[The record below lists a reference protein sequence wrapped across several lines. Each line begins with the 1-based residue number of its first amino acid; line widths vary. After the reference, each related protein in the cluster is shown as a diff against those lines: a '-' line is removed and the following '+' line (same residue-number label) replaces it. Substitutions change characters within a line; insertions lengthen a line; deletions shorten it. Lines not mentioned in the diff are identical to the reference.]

1 MADGAPTRS
10 QILEASGDALK
21 WQVYVIHT
29 FPTDGLGPVM
39 ANIGPHLEYQNRMEA
54 EGVYVAAGPHWAD
67 DEETWE
73 GEGMI
78 VVRAKDLAD
87 ATRIAENDPMHSSGA
102 RSFRVRPWLIN
113 EGTITVKVNF
123 ATGTREVS

>member
-1 MADGAPTRS
+1 MADGAPTRT
-10 QILEASGDALK
+10 QILEASGDMLK

-39 ANIGPHLEYQNRMEA
+39 QNIGPHLEYQARMEK

-78 VVRAKDLAD
+78 VVRAGSLDEARK
-87 ATRIAENDPMHSSGA
+87 IAEADPMHASGA

-123 ATGTREVS
+123 AEGTRQVT